1 MIKLKNFKIDKDLDS
16 NKTYLNLKNY
26 IDLYVEQSFYEKNI
40 FKISKILNLPENV
53 IKLKIKRL
61 IYNEF
66 DPIKGNFKLRNNP
79 IAIFLTYLLF
89 LIFYIFIKLF
99 GKKRINQ
106 ENYDIIF
113 DEIDNLRQFNKFN
126 KILKK
131 FKNQSF
137 LQRANQFK
145 KQGLMKKLRY

>member
-61 IYNEF
+61 IYNKF
-66 DPIKGNFKLRNNP
+66 DPTKGKFKLGNNP
-79 IAIFLTYLLF
+79 ITIFSSYLFF
-89 LIFYIFIKLF
+89 LI
-99 GKKRINQ
+99 
-106 ENYDIIF
+106 
-113 DEIDNLRQFNKFN
+113 
-126 KILKK
+126 
-131 FKNQSF
+131 
-137 LQRANQFK
+137 
-145 KQGLMKKLRY
+145 

>member
-26 IDLYVEQSFYEKNI
+26 IDLYVEKSFYEKNI

-89 LIFYIFIKLF
+89 
-99 GKKRINQ
+99 
-106 ENYDIIF
+106 
-113 DEIDNLRQFNKFN
+113 
-126 KILKK
+126 
-131 FKNQSF
+131 
-137 LQRANQFK
+137 
-145 KQGLMKKLRY
+145 

>member
-16 NKTYLNLKNY
+16 NKTYLNLKTILICMLSNH
-26 IDLYVEQSFYEKNI
+26 FMKNI

-89 LIFYIFIKLF
+89 LIFLYFYQAF
-99 GKKRINQ
+99 REKRINQ

-113 DEIDNLRQFNKFN
+113 DEIDN
-126 KILKK
+126 
-131 FKNQSF
+131 
-137 LQRANQFK
+137 
-145 KQGLMKKLRY
+145 

>member
-89 LIFYIFIKLF
+89 F
-99 GKKRINQ
+99 
-106 ENYDIIF
+106 
-113 DEIDNLRQFNKFN
+113 
-126 KILKK
+126 
-131 FKNQSF
+131 
-137 LQRANQFK
+137 
-145 KQGLMKKLRY
+145 

>member
-40 FKISKILNLPENV
+40 FKISKILNLSENV

-79 IAIFLTYLLF
+79 IAIF
-89 LIFYIFIKLF
+89 
-99 GKKRINQ
+99 
-106 ENYDIIF
+106 
-113 DEIDNLRQFNKFN
+113 
-126 KILKK
+126 
-131 FKNQSF
+131 
-137 LQRANQFK
+137 
-145 KQGLMKKLRY
+145 